1 MAISLWFT
9 FFAACVVF
17 SLAPGAGTVAS
28 ISNSL
33 NAGFKTAIKGIVGL
47 QLALISH
54 LLIVSFGLGALL
66 ASSATAFTVIKYV
79 GAAYLIYIGV
89 TKILM
94 AKRET
99 VSETDTVVNT
109 KALIRQ
115 CYIVNI
121 MNPKS
126 IIFLAAFLPQFIDP
140 QQAMAMQYLVLGVT
154 VVLVDT
160 CVMLGYAFM
169 ASVAKPYL
177 TSPATMKSLNRI
189 FGSLFVSM
197 GVLLARAE
205 Q

>member
-1 MAISLWFT
+1 MALSLWFT
-9 FFAACVVF
+9 FFVACIVF
-17 SLAPGAGTVAS
+17 SVAPGAGTVAS

-33 NAGFKTAIKGIVGL
+33 NVGFKTAVKGIVGL

-66 ASSATAFTVIKYV
+66 ASSATAFTAIKYL
-79 GAAYLIYIGV
+79 GAAYLIYVGV
-89 TKILM
+89 SKILA
-94 AKRET
+94 AKK
-99 VSETDTVVNT
+99 SKIGTDAGDVNP

-140 QQAMAMQYLVLGVT
+140 QQAMIGQYLILGTT

-160 CVMLGYAFM
+160 CVMLGYTIM

-177 TSPATMKSLNRI
+177 TSPSTMKAMNRV